1 MSEPEVHHMLS
12 KDDES
17 LIIEAIKG
25 AEHRTSGEIRVHIED
40 ECEGDALDR
49 AQAIFAEL
57 EMQKTKQRN
66 GVLVY
71 VALDDRKLAIF
82 GDEGIHEQV
91 GQNFW
96 EDVRDQMIRE
106 FRKGNHAKGIADGVT
121 MVGEKLRTHFPWQS
135 DDKNELSDEI
145 SYRKESE

>member
-1 MSEPEVHHMLS
+1 MSEPQVHHLLS

-17 LIIEAIKG
+17 LIIEAIKA

-40 ECEGDALDR
+40 ECEGEALDR
-49 AQAIFAEL
+49 AKAVFAEL
-57 EMQKTKQRN
+57 KMHKTDQRN
-66 GVLVY
+66 GALIY

-82 GDEGIHEQV
+82 GDVAIHDHV
-91 GQNFW
+91 GQDFW
-96 EDVRDQMIRE
+96 NDARDRMIQE
-106 FRKGNHAKGIADGVT
+106 FRKGKYAEGIAQGVK